1 MGKRVLALVFVL
13 ALLTGTFSSA
23 LAAETEI
30 DYNISREVRVLGHLA
45 DDAAARFSPMLR
57 RSSRKNGPIS
67 SWWTTART
75 ITASSSGWN

>member
-45 DDAAARFSPMLR
+45 DDARREIFANVAAKLKEKWP
-57 RSSRKNGPIS
+57 
-67 SWWTTART
+67 TART